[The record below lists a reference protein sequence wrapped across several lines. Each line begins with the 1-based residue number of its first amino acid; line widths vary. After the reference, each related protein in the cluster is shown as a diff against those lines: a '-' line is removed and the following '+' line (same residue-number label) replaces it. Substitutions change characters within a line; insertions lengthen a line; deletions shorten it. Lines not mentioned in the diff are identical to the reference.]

1 MGGIF
6 NGIIRLRRDN
16 DYNYEKI
23 KDTFIPAKG
32 EVCLV
37 DTALRGLR
45 AKVGDGVTKFGELE
59 YADAYIYSKIESVT
73 ESVVIRGY
81 LKDGEF
87 YSDSMH
93 TQKIVP
99 NVANIYIN
107 VSENNIYFYNGVK
120 YEKVEGQVS
129 SATAT
134 SAGIMKLYNEK
145 GQNIDGT
152 MTQKAITDEL
162 NEKIEVQIDEE
173 AEMITF
179 GNW

>member
-1 MGGIF
+1 MGIF

-16 DYNYEKI
+16 DYNYDKI
-23 KDTFIPAKG
+23 KDTFIPANG

-59 YADAYIYSKIESVT
+59 YIDTQIYSEI

-81 LKDGEF
+81 LKNGVF
-87 YSDSMH
+87 YYDSMH
-93 TQKIVP
+93 TNAIVP
-99 NVANIYIN
+99 KASSIYIN
-107 VSENNIYFYNGVK
+107 ASENKIYSYNGIE
-120 YEKVEGQVS
+120 YEEVGGQLHS
-129 SATAT
+129 ASATT
-134 SAGIMKLYNEK
+134 AGIMKLYTGM
-145 GQNIDGT
+145 GQNTDGT

>member
-1 MGGIF
+1 MSAIF

-23 KDTFIPAKG
+23 KDTFIPAEG

-59 YADAYIYSKIESVT
+59 YADAQIYSKIESVT
-73 ESVVIRGY
+73 ESIVIRGY

-93 TQKIVP
+93 TQKIIPSVTS
-99 NVANIYIN
+99 IYIN
-107 VSENNIYFYNGVK
+107 VSENNIYFYSGVK
-120 YEKVEGQVS
+120 YEKIEGQVS

-134 SAGIMKLYNEK
+134 TAGIMKLYNEK
-145 GQNIDGT
+145 GQNTDGT